1 MDDTAFDA
9 LTRRHVGL
17 AAGGI
22 LASLLGLFTQDAAE
36 ADKKK
41 RRRRRKRREKR
52 RRRRDRNRPCQGAA
66 CGNQRPN
73 IVLINVDDM
82 RESDYLAL
90 TRTRALLQQ
99 QGASYPNYFLAT
111 PLCGPSRASLFRG
124 QYAHNHGVLKNN
136 GANGGWN
143 AYHNTGVDQD
153 TVATW
158 LQAAQYRTAHIGKH
172 INGYR
177 ASNRAVGPGWSEW
190 IVPVPVNFFDYDLNV
205 NGTLE
210 PHGSAARDYLTD
222 VMATKA
228 EAFIASTPTPTPLFL
243 YFAPKAPHGP
253 ATPAPRHAG
262 AFAGH
267 HLDESG
273 SFNEADMSD
282 KPAYMQRPLL
292 TADQIRDLERRER
305 DRLESLLSV
314 DEAIERIV
322 NALQAAN
329 RLQNTYIFFVTDN
342 GYLLG
347 QHRHSGKSVPYEEAI
362 RMSMLVR
369 GPGIAAGST
378 NDAMVANIDLAP
390 TFAALTGA
398 ATPGFVDGRSLVSTL
413 RGADTGRAALLIEI
427 FSGAEDDPEEADDV
441 LPEARVAAP
450 SRRRAIR
457 TADWLYGEYGNPA
470 SEFELYDLHADPA
483 QLQSQHENP
492 ALAATMAGLSAW
504 LGTLV
509 NCTGNACRSAEN
521 HPPA

>member
-1 MDDTAFDA
+1 
-9 LTRRHVGL
+9 
-17 AAGGI
+17 
-22 LASLLGLFTQDAAE
+22 
-36 ADKKK
+36 
-41 RRRRRKRREKR
+41 
-52 RRRRDRNRPCQGAA
+52 
-66 CGNQRPN
+66 
-73 IVLINVDDM
+73 
-82 RESDYLAL
+82 
-90 TRTRALLQQ
+90 
-99 QGASYPNYFLAT
+99 
-111 PLCGPSRASLFRG
+111 
-124 QYAHNHGVLKNN
+124 VLKNS

-177 ASNRAVGPGWSEW
+177 SSNGAVGPGWSEW

-228 EAFIASTPTPTPLFL
+228 EAFIASTPATTPLFL

-253 ATPAPRHAG
+253 ATPAPRHEG

-267 HLDESG
+267 QLDESG
-273 SFNEADMSD
+273 SFNEADMPD

-292 TADQIRDLERRER
+292 TAEQIRDLERRER

-322 NALQAAN
+322 NALQTAN
-329 RLQNTYIFFVTDN
+329 RLQNIYIFFTTDN

-390 TFAALTGA
+390 TFAELAGA
-398 ATPGFVDGRSLVSTL
+398 TTPGFVDGRSVASTF
-413 RGADTGRAALLIEI
+413 RGGDTGRSAMLIEM
-427 FSGAEDDPEEADDV
+427 FSGAEADPEEDDDV
-441 LPEARVAAP
+441 LAAAAVAAP

-470 SEFELYDLHADPA
+470 TEFELYDLHADPA
-483 QLQSQHENP
+483 QLESQHADP
-492 ALAATMAGLSAW
+492 TQADTIAGLSAW
-504 LGTLV
+504 LHSLV
-509 NCTGNACRSAEN
+509 NCSGGTCRNAEN
-521 HPPA
+521 APPA

>member
-1 MDDTAFDA
+1 MDDTSFDS

-22 LASLLGLFTQDAAE
+22 LASLLGLSTQDEAE

-41 RRRRRKRREKR
+41 RRRRRRRRAKR
-52 RRRRDRNRPCQGAA
+52 RRRRNRNRS
-66 CGNQRPN
+66 NQRPN

-82 RESDYLAL
+82 RQSDYRAL

-99 QGASYPNYFLAT
+99 QGASYPNYFLTT

-124 QYAHNHGVLKNN
+124 QFAHNHGVLKNN

-143 AYHNTGVDQD
+143 AYHNAGVDQD
-153 TVATW
+153 TMATW

-177 ASNRAVGPGWSEW
+177 SSNGAVGPGWSEW

-210 PHGSAARDYLTD
+210 PHGNAARDYLTD

-228 EAFIASTPTPTPLFL
+228 EAFIASTPATTPLFL

-253 ATPAPRHAG
+253 ATPAPRHEG

-267 HLDESG
+267 QLAETG

-292 TADQIRDLERRER
+292 TDEQIRDLERRER

-322 NALQAAN
+322 NALQSAN
-329 RLQNTYIFFVTDN
+329 RLQNTYIFFTTDN

-347 QHRHSGKSVPYEEAI
+347 QHRHSGKAVPYEEAI
-362 RMSMLVR
+362 GMSMLVR
-369 GPGIAAGST
+369 GPGVSAGST

-390 TFAALTGA
+390 TFAELAGA
-398 ATPGFVDGRSLVSTL
+398 TTPGFVDGRSLVSTL
-413 RGADTGRAALLIEI
+413 RGGDTGRSAMLIEI
-427 FSGAEDDPEEADDV
+427 FSGQEDDPEEADDV
-441 LPEARVAAP
+441 LAAAAVAAP

-457 TADWLYGEYGNPA
+457 TADWLYGEYGSPA
-470 SEFELYDLHADPA
+470 SEFELYNLHADPE
-483 QLQSQHENP
+483 QLESQHGNP
-492 ALAATMAGLSAW
+492 DLAATMAGLSDW
-504 LGTLV
+504 LHTLV
-509 NCTGNACRSAEN
+509 NCTGNACRSAEDV
-521 HPPA
+521 PPA